1 MNAIETTPPDRA
13 RIDTTDHIRAQWEAR
28 SVTTETRAKR
38 IRVRRILLVLGSV
51 LAVVGPSILAAAI
64 GVGAGEA
71 FRILLLTVVP
81 ITLAFLLLRPR

>member
-1 MNAIETTPPDRA
+1 MNTIETTPPDRVS
-13 RIDTTDHIRAQWEAR
+13 IDTTDHIRAQWEAR
-28 SVTTETRAKR
+28 SVAAETRAKR
-38 IRVRRILLVLGSV
+38 IRIRRILLMLGSV

>member
-1 MNAIETTPPDRA
+1 M
-13 RIDTTDHIRAQWEAR
+13 
-28 SVTTETRAKR
+28 
-38 IRVRRILLVLGSV
+38 LGSV

-64 GVGAGEA
+64 GVRAGEA